1 MYCAEHAL
9 GGMVRDVSRT
19 SATDGFLKQ
28 PSYELSGSRKREYC
42 AEHASEGMANV
53 SSHKYS
59 KGGCST
65 NSRRGVFNA
74 SKRKDSGDEASEDYS
89 IMPQQTKI
97 SGVGSS
103 SVGAGLDD
111 GDVVKVEFGVSW

>member
-42 AEHASEGMANV
+42 AEHASEGMVNIPYF
-53 SSHKYS
+53 KYS
-59 KGGCST
+59 KDGCST
-65 NSRRGVFNA
+65 NSRRVVPNT
-74 SKRKDSGDEASEDYS
+74 SSDEVSEDYS

-97 SGVGSS
+97 FGVGLF

-111 GDVVKVEFGVSW
+111 GDVVKVEF